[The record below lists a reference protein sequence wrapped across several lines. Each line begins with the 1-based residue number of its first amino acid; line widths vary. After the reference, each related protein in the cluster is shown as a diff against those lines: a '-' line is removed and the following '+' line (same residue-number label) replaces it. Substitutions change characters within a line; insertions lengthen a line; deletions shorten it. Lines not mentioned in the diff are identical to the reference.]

1 MATKKTAAKK
11 ASTKKAPAKAKPGV
25 KKASTKAAPAAAKAE
40 RKSPVKLD
48 PEAVKAAFASLG
60 EPVAISTLAAKLN
73 VSTATAKKHL
83 KALGNAVKSE
93 GTTRDRKYALAS

>member
-11 ASTKKAPAKAKPGV
+11 ESTKKAPAKAKPGV
-25 KKASTKAAPAAAKAE
+25 KKASAKAAPAAAKAE
-40 RKSPVKLD
+40 RKSPVKID
-48 PEAVKAAFASLG
+48 ANAVKAAFASIG
-60 EPVAISTLAAKLN
+60 GPASISTIAEKLN

-83 KALGNAVKSE
+83 KALGAAVRSE